1 MGNDV
6 LRVVSGAVQKPWQD
20 LMKYCCN
27 ACDSDC
33 QSPCRSCHITTHEP
47 GDESP
52 DLIEKEIPVRQ
63 HAIHG
68 GEQRSL

>member
-6 LRVVSGAVQKPWQD
+6 LRAVGPTQLWHD

-27 ACDSDC
+27 ACDSEC
-33 QSPCRSCHITTHEP
+33 ESPCGSCHITTHET

-52 DLIEKEIPVRQ
+52 DIIEKEIHVRQ
-63 HAIHG
+63 HAVHG
-68 GEQRSL
+68 EK

>member
-6 LRVVSGAVQKPWQD
+6 IRAVHD
-20 LMKYCCN
+20 LMKYVCN
-27 ACDSDC
+27 ACDSEC
-33 QSPCRSCHITTHEP
+33 ESPCGSCHITTHET

-52 DLIEKEIPVRQ
+52 DLIEKEIHVRQ
-63 HAIHG
+63 HAVHG

>member
-1 MGNDV
+1 MGNDA
-6 LRVVSGAVQKPWQD
+6 LRAVAKPWHD
-20 LMKYCCN
+20 MMKYCCN

-33 QSPCRSCHITTHEP
+33 ESPCGSCHITTHET

-52 DLIEKEIPVRQ
+52 DVIEKEIHVRQ

-68 GEQRSL
+68 EK

>member
-6 LRVVSGAVQKPWQD
+6 IRAVQKPWHD

-33 QSPCRSCHITTHEP
+33 ESPCGSCHITTHET

-52 DLIEKEIPVRQ
+52 DVIEKEITHVRQ

-68 GEQRSL
+68 GEQRGV

>member
-6 LRVVSGAVQKPWQD
+6 LRVVSGAVQKPWHD
-20 LMKYCCN
+20 LMKYMCN

-33 QSPCRSCHITTHEP
+33 ESPCGSCHITTHET

-52 DLIEKEIPVRQ
+52 DVIEKEIHVRQ
-63 HAIHG
+63 HAVHG
-68 GEQRSL
+68 EK